1 MLVQLTETKWLY
13 LLPPASLSFV
23 FSCFQKKKTF
33 LMGKKLAKKHRVT
46 TGVIQKDVFLSLDGK
61 AMTLFVNMNEMYGC
75 SVCHL
80 GAENI
85 PNLFR

>member
-1 MLVQLTETKWLY
+1 
-13 LLPPASLSFV
+13 
-23 FSCFQKKKTF
+23 
-33 LMGKKLAKKHRVT
+33 MGKKLAKKHRVT